1 MFVSPRSGIIHPQ
14 TPSGDAKSPMSVR
27 GQDSSVVSPTP
38 PRGDAG
44 TDPPINAQKP
54 SPQPPP
60 RSPRSRSPRTGKK
73 PSSTTA
79 SPATPPPRGGGTARE
94 RMLQYARRRRQLAAA
109 KKPPRRRR
117 NTISGLPRLTRQ
129 PGGAPISASPRGLK
143 AGRRGGSTRPIR
155 RSTLAAGSKHEKL
168 PQRSG
173 GDVKKRQKRVLF
185 FIFST
190 FFSFWGFIFRA
201 ARARDYFHTFIRL
214 TPSPAR
220 QSAVN
225 VTSAQCVKVQIISK
239 RERGA
244 VFVQQDQHQR
254 LYSVS
259 KNATNVIP
267 HKLPREQTVW
277 RRRRGRRVRSW
288 RLRVASRRTLLLR
301 VQFESA
307 FGWGWCQS

>member
-44 TDPPINAQKP
+44 TDPPINVHKP

-185 FIFST
+185 FHFFHFFFFLGINYSCCTRSRLFSYVHST
-190 FFSFWGFIFRA
+190 YAF
-201 ARARDYFHTFIRL
+201 
-214 TPSPAR
+214 PCSPICSQCYQYSMR
-220 QSAVN
+220 QS
-225 VTSAQCVKVQIISK
+225 
-239 RERGA
+239 
-244 VFVQQDQHQR
+244 
-254 LYSVS
+254 
-259 KNATNVIP
+259 TN
-267 HKLPREQTVW
+267 HLQKGTW
-277 RRRRGRRVRSW
+277 RRLCPTRPTPKALFRFQKCHECHPSQ
-288 RLRVASRRTLLLR
+288 TP
-301 VQFESA
+301 
-307 FGWGWCQS
+307 